1 MVIRHSNQL
10 LEQLSDVEE
19 KIQMIER
26 LMDEMHI
33 EFDRETLIRTLLA
46 KKYKLPSGQQ
56 N

>member
-26 LMDEMHI
+26 LMDEMAI
-33 EFDRETLIRTLLA
+33 EYDRETLIQNLLA
-46 KKYKLPSGQQ
+46 KKYNLPSGQ
-56 N
+56 